1 MPNTAPERTVVHV
14 AVGVILDASQAVLIS
29 RRAADAHQGDL
40 WEFPGGKV
48 ERGEDVLAALSRELQ
63 EELAIAVSATEPLL
77 EIEHD
82 YGDKAVLLDVHVVT
96 RFENTPR
103 AMENQPLRWV
113 PASELANYAFPA
125 ANVPIIDALLA
136 YLSNAD

>member
-1 MPNTAPERTVVHV
+1 MHV
-14 AVGVILDASQAVLIS
+14 AVGVILDASNAVLIS
-29 RRAADAHQGDL
+29 RRAAQAHQGDL

-48 ERGEDVLAALSRELQ
+48 EPGEHVLAALSRELQ
-63 EELAIAVSATEPLL
+63 EELAIAVTATEPLL
-77 EIEHD
+77 EIAHD
-82 YGDKAVLLDVHVVT
+82 YGDKAVLLDVHLVT

-113 PASELANYAFPA
+113 PAQDLARYAFPA

-136 YLSNAD
+136 HLAAPKH